1 MSEPLSVALVGATG
15 LIGRA
20 IMEQVIGREHLVNL
34 TAIARREAPL
44 PQGVKMRMVIAKP
57 GRWGEVMDEVQP
69 KALICALGTT
79 WKRAGKDEE
88 AFRAVDQDLVL
99 STALAAKEK
108 GAERFV
114 IISSTSADVSSKYM
128 YMRVKGEVE
137 RELNTMGFKRLDIL
151 QPGLLKGKRFDDPR
165 LGEGVAQVLSPVI
178 DPFLRGRLR
187 DMRSIKAEAVA
198 QAALALAARKAGGR
212 FWHRNDAIIRAAREW
227 PEIEVAAGDGV

>member
-151 QPGLLKGKRFDDPR
+151 QPGLLKGKRTDDSR

-187 DMRSIKAEAVA
+187 DMRSIKSEAVA
-198 QAALALAARKAGGR
+198 QAALALASRKAGGR
-212 FWHRNDAIIRAAREW
+212 FWHRNEAIIRAAREW
-227 PEIEVAAGDGV
+227 PEIEDAAGDEQ